1 MSSVGRDNEKES
13 PLHKHY
19 IGIDGGGTKT
29 WGVLADE
36 TGTILAECK
45 AGPSSVVGVPSAESC
60 AVLQSVQAR
69 LCEIGGIRTDAVAWL
84 GLGLNGVDF
93 PEETIMQHGVLSRV
107 LAMPPERFILVND
120 GIAALWGATPAS
132 AAAIVQHGT
141 GFTAA
146 YRSAYGAELPF
157 DNLDAGRFYDLRLEA
172 LARVARM
179 IDGRAAVSPLKAA
192 ILACLDHPA
201 EKDYGEIVFLR
212 KYSQPQLAAILPA
225 VLRVAEAGDP
235 AALSIVECAIADYV
249 CTAVTIVRKTG
260 SSSPDVVFGGG
271 RLLSAPEWF
280 LKRIFDGVLRE
291 CPGVRIRRPAL
302 SPAVGAVIMAA
313 HADGCP
319 PGRFFAPKREER
331 HS

>member
-1 MSSVGRDNEKES
+1 M
-13 PLHKHY
+13 HKQY

-29 WGVLADE
+29 LGVLADE

-45 AGPSSVVGVPSAESC
+45 AGPSSIVGAPSAEAC

-69 LCEIGGIRTDAVAWL
+69 LCELGGIRPDAVAGL

-107 LAMPPERFILVND
+107 LAMPPGRLLLVND
-120 GIAALWGATPAS
+120 GIVALWGATPAP

-146 YRSAYGAELPF
+146 YRSAYGAERPF

-172 LARVARM
+172 LALVARM
-179 IDGRAAVSPLKAA
+179 IDGRVAVSPLKEA

-212 KYSQPQLAAILPA
+212 KYSQSQLAAIQPA

-235 AALSIVECAIADYV
+235 AAHSIVERAIADYV
-249 CTAVTIVRKTG
+249 CTAVTMVRKTG
-260 SSSPDVVFGGG
+260 SASPDAVFGGG
-271 RLLSAPEWF
+271 RLLSASDWF
-280 LKRIFDGVLRE
+280 LQRIVAGVLRE
-291 CPGVRIRRPAL
+291 CPGARIRRPGL
-302 SPAVGAVIMAA
+302 SPAIGAAIMAA
-313 HADGCP
+313 HADGCAP
-319 PGRFFAPKREER
+319 TRFFPG
-331 HS
+331 SLS